1 MTRALLVGFFAF
13 AAACGGDKTFDS
25 LCLKSPAPAAC
36 SLTCDPTA
44 TASSCPSGFHCASAG
59 KCDEFCTQ
67 GGTECGTGFTCS
79 STGQCIAS
87 GSTGGDVD
95 AGGTVGGSDPDAA
108 CPDLHFTTTKVTPS
122 IELLIDI
129 SGSMLAGFDNNT
141 KNPISS
147 TNPQKFA
154 TEVDALVGTKGI
166 VTQLQGSVLFG
177 ASLYPGSNACPVQL
191 LTVDRALNNKTS
203 IATLLNRQPAGST
216 PTSDSLD
223 LVVKQFHDKPAP
235 MGSPPAIV
243 LATDG
248 LPNACGSNNTGVDVA
263 AEMATVNSATAAFKA
278 GIPVFLLAVGT
289 AIDPTFAQQV
299 ANAGQGA
306 ATGAKTQ
313 FFTATDPDSLANAF
327 STIIKGVVSCNLT
340 LNGMVEQDNAAS
352 GVVTLNGTMLTYMTD
367 WTLDS
372 TGTVIQLQGTACTTL
387 KDSAAPVVNATFPC
401 GGGIIF

>member
-1 MTRALLVGFFAF
+1 
-13 AAACGGDKTFDS
+13 
-25 LCLKSPAPAAC
+25 
-36 SLTCDPTA
+36 
-44 TASSCPSGFHCASAG
+44 
-59 KCDEFCTQ
+59 
-67 GGTECGTGFTCS
+67 
-79 STGQCIAS
+79 
-87 GSTGGDVD
+87 
-95 AGGTVGGSDPDAA
+95 
-108 CPDLHFTTTKVTPS
+108 
-122 IELLIDI
+122 
-129 SGSMLAGFDNNT
+129 
-141 KNPISS
+141 
-147 TNPQKFA
+147 
-154 TEVDALVGTKGI
+154 
-166 VTQLQGSVLFG
+166 
-177 ASLYPGSNACPVQL
+177 